1 MAFAKNGDVRLH
13 WRQDGSGPPLLL
25 LNSIGCDL
33 SLWDGVIPYLSGLRV
48 LRMHARGHGESDVPP
63 GDYTLDQLAQDAV
76 SVLDAAG
83 VAKTVVC
90 GLSLGGMTA
99 MALALAAPNR
109 ISALILACTSAKMD
123 RNVWDTRI
131 AAVRSGGMAGIA
143 DTVMA
148 RFFSDTFR
156 RDHPKA
162 VEKIRA
168 RLLKMD
174 AQGYARCGAAI
185 RDMDLIDRI
194 SAIRAPTLIVAG
206 TQDVSTPFDGHG
218 REIADRVPHATVR
231 MLPTAHLAPVERPED
246 FAATVGA
253 FLSETSHA

>member
-1 MAFAKNGDVRLH
+1 MAFAKNGNVRLH

-33 SLWDGVIPYLSGLRV
+33 TLWDDAMPFLSGLRV
-48 LRMHARGHGESDVPP
+48 LRMDTRGHGESDVPP
-63 GDYTLDQLAQDAV
+63 GDYSLDQLAQDAI

-83 VAKTVVC
+83 VAKAVVC

-99 MALALAAPNR
+99 MALALAAADR
-109 ISALILACTSAKMD
+109 VSALILACTSARMD
-123 RNVWDTRI
+123 RNVWDSRI

-148 RFFSDTFR
+148 RFFCESFR
-156 RDHPKA
+156 RDHPQA
-162 VEKIRA
+162 AEKIRA

-174 AQGYARCGAAI
+174 AEGYARCGAAI
-185 RDMDLIDRI
+185 RDMDLTNRI
-194 SAIRAPTLIVAG
+194 SAIRTPTLIIAG
-206 TQDVSTPFDGHG
+206 TEDVSTPFDGHG
-218 REIADRVPHATVR
+218 SEIRDRIPHAMVR

-246 FAATVGA
+246 FAAAVGA
-253 FLSETSHA
+253 FLSEISHA